1 MRRILS
7 VLIFLITLSTYGQK
21 EANYWYF
28 GQKAGLDFSSG
39 SPVVLN
45 DGQLETLEG
54 CSTISDK
61 TGKLLFY
68 SDGTT
73 VYDSTHQIM
82 KYSNGSLA
90 NDLNGNPSSTQSALV
105 VPHPTDATIY
115 YLFTVGTNANSGLNL
130 YTVDVSRNG
139 GLGEIIN
146 GPTDLSDGKAGNWS
160 EKVTAVQGDDC
171 NTIWI
176 LSTVNNQFY
185 AYKIDGTGVDTANPI
200 ISTTTY
206 SLRDRRGYL
215 KVSPDGKKI
224 ALADFRNN
232 GALVLYDFDS
242 SNGSVSNLGTILASS
257 SGDGAHYGIEFSQS
271 SSKLYTSTYDGTNNK
286 LFQFDLTQNNIANS
300 KNLIHSQIGYRG
312 ALQLAVDRK
321 IYAITPVSYQ
331 IGTQFLDVI
340 ENPEEDATNVTYT
353 EDKIDLEV
361 ELQHK
366 VYLPLFNRSF
376 HQ

>member
-1 MRRILS
+1 
-7 VLIFLITLSTYGQK
+7 
-21 EANYWYF
+21 
-28 GQKAGLDFSSG
+28 
-39 SPVVLN
+39 
-45 DGQLETLEG
+45 
-54 CSTISDK
+54 
-61 TGKLLFY
+61 
-68 SDGTT
+68 
-73 VYDSTHQIM
+73 M

-185 AYKIDGTGVDTANPI
+185 AYKINGTGVDTANPI
-200 ISTTTY
+200 ISTTNYT
-206 SLRDRRGYL
+206 LKDRRGYL

-232 GALVLYDFDS
+232 GALV
-242 SNGSVSNLGTILASS
+242 
-257 SGDGAHYGIEFSQS
+257 
-271 SSKLYTSTYDGTNNK
+271 
-286 LFQFDLTQNNIANS
+286 
-300 KNLIHSQIGYRG
+300 
-312 ALQLAVDRK
+312 
-321 IYAITPVSYQ
+321 
-331 IGTQFLDVI
+331 
-340 ENPEEDATNVTYT
+340 
-353 EDKIDLEV
+353 
-361 ELQHK
+361 
-366 VYLPLFNRSF
+366 
-376 HQ
+376 